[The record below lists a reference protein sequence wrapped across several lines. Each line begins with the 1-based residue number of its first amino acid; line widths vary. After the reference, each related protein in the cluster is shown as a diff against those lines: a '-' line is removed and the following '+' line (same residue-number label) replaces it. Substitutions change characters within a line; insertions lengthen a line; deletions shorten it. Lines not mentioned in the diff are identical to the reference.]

1 MSLLDAWLW
10 FLVLGSIVLFVLG
23 ARTLLRVAGR
33 HRDDD
38 PKGPTKA
45 VVATVLGLLLAAGSL
60 LVLAGFEKAA
70 TEGVHQ
76 RMIDGPEG
84 SLKIAIGESAYQD
97 ALTTIE
103 KRVGPS
109 GSIPTIILPKL
120 AEANATIFAYLA
132 AHPEQDASSPDLP
145 ANIKENVTKR
155 DETLQALA
163 AARLEVRDA
172 EKMQRMRTPNHKAW
186 QILEPKLR
194 EHRDAEAEEM
204 VRELAHAGTV
214 TRHLPLDESAAAS
227 NEAPCVRDTKTGLCA
242 VPLQPM
248 GLQHVYK
255 DVHQHEVPFE
265 EGGPFAFAK
274 ARGSVDQLHTH
285 MLLFVYPSVVAVL
298 FAPMAFAGGSILRQ
312 AYVPSDSVGF
322 KPYPGRAAGWFFLVL
337 GLGSPMAVLLMPG
350 MPPIL
355 DLFGLFALPLAALL
369 LRDLHKRSLEGQ
381 IAL

>member
-10 FLVLGSIVLFVLG
+10 FLVLGSIVLFALG
-23 ARTLLRVAGR
+23 VRTLLRVARR
-33 HRDDD
+33 HAGDD
-38 PKGPTKA
+38 PKGSTKA
-45 VVATVLGLLLAAGSL
+45 VVATVLGVLLAAGSL
-60 LVLAGFEKAA
+60 LVLVGFEKAA
-70 TEGVHQ
+70 TEGIHQ

-103 KRVGPS
+103 KRVGPN
-109 GSIPTIILPKL
+109 GSIPTIILPNL
-120 AEANATIFAYLA
+120 AEFNATIFAYLA
-132 AHPEQDASSPDLP
+132 EHPEQDASSPDLP
-145 ANIKENVTKR
+145 PHIKENVTKR
-155 DETLQALA
+155 DETLQGLA
-163 AARLEVRDA
+163 AARLEVQDA
-172 EKMQRMRTPNHKAW
+172 VKMQRMRTPNHKAW
-186 QILEPKLR
+186 QLLEPKLR
-194 EHRDAEAEEM
+194 EHRDAEAEAM
-204 VRELAHAGTV
+204 VHELADAGTV
-214 TRHLPLDESAAAS
+214 TRHLPLDDRTAAS

-274 ARGSVDQLHTH
+274 ARGSADQLHTH
-285 MLLFVYPSVVAVL
+285 MLLFVYPSIVALL
-298 FAPMAFAGGSILRQ
+298 FAPLAFAGGSILRQ

-337 GLGSPMAVLLMPG
+337 GLGSPMSVALLPG
-350 MPPIL
+350 TPPIL
-355 DLFGLFALPLAALL
+355 DLFGLVALPLAALL
-369 LRDLHKRSLEGQ
+369 LRDLHKRSVEGQ